1 MQMIVFEDAQLT
13 QFGPLTQT
21 RPVFEL
27 RCGMLSLL
35 ERMSRCLAPSSI
47 RTLVRPELVR
57 LCRFLWPGRPV
68 NEPITAG
75 ETVVVNGR
83 WLAPYSATAGLY
95 GPEVGMVGDTVAWA
109 RVPADEVE
117 GLTNDNLPERLAKWA
132 ATLPQRPAEGSM
144 LQYPWDLIELNAAA
158 LEDDARHWRSH
169 REVVPPTGL
178 PIQGPTERVLI
189 DPRAHL
195 EPMVFLDTTLGPVM
209 IDRGAIVKAFSRLQG
224 PCYVGPGTQLNAA
237 SFRGSSAGPQCRLGG
252 EIEESILHGYSNKAH
267 DGFLGHSYLGEWVN
281 LGAGTQTS
289 DLRNDYGPVEV
300 TLGDHKVKTG
310 RLKIG
315 AYIGDHTKS
324 SIGTLLN
331 TGSVIG
337 PFVMLTAGGLLP
349 KSLPAFSNVRGGTVT
364 ERTDTREMFTTA
376 RVMMAR
382 RQMTWTEAHD
392 DIYLEIY
399 ERTSKQRRAVIGA
412 SEARRRRAV

>member
-1 MQMIVFEDAQLT
+1 MQMIVFEDALLS

-27 RCGMLSLL
+27 RCGMLTLL
-35 ERMSRCLAPSSI
+35 ERQVRCLAPSAV
-47 RTLVRPELVR
+47 RTFVRPELVR

-68 NEPITAG
+68 NETITAG
-75 ETVVVNGR
+75 ETVLVNGR
-83 WLAPYSATAGLY
+83 WLAPSGATVGLY
-95 GPEVGMVGDTVAWA
+95 GPEVGLVGDHVAWV
-109 RVPADEVE
+109 RIPPAEAE
-117 GLTNDNLPERLAKWA
+117 GLSSDNLSERLARWT
-132 ATLPQRPAEGSM
+132 ATLPQRPAEGAM
-144 LQYPWDLIELNAAA
+144 LEYPWHLIEWNAAA

-169 REVVPPTGL
+169 REVVAPSTGHL
-178 PIQGPTERVLI
+178 QGPSERVLI

-195 EPMVFLDTTLGPVM
+195 EPMVFIDSTQGPVM
-209 IDRGAIVKAFSRLQG
+209 VDRGALIKAFSRLQG
-224 PCYVGPGTQLNAA
+224 PCYVGPGTQLQAA
-237 SFRGSSAGPQCRLGG
+237 SFRGSSAGAQCRLGG
-252 EIEESILHGYSNKAH
+252 EVEESIVHGYSNKAH

-281 LGAGTQTS
+281 LGAGTHTS
-289 DLRNDYGPVEV
+289 DLRNDYAPVEV
-300 TLGDHKVKTG
+300 TLGDQRVKTG

-349 KSLPAFSNVRGGTVT
+349 KTLPAFSNVRGGTVT

-382 RQMTWTEAHD
+382 RQQTWTDAHD

-399 ERTSKQRRAVIGA
+399 DRTAKQRHALIGA
-412 SEARRRRAV
+412 SEARRRRAM